1 MTLTQECRLLW
12 GWVDPSG
19 LAASAL
25 EQGVAEEETPDETAA
40 AGGGEGARVSLP
52 QRSFHLRGQT
62 KLPALNTSE
71 VFMEL
76 IQKLLLVSMQGK
88 CV

>member
-40 AGGGEGARVSLP
+40 AGGGEGEFFADFRYRCVAAGEHSLC
-52 QRSFHLRGQT
+52 SLHFLRLDIVVQ
-62 KLPALNTSE
+62 
-71 VFMEL
+71 
-76 IQKLLLVSMQGK
+76 
-88 CV
+88 

>member
-40 AGGGEGARVSLP
+40 AGGEGARASLR

-76 IQKLLLVSMQGK
+76 IQKLLLISMQGK